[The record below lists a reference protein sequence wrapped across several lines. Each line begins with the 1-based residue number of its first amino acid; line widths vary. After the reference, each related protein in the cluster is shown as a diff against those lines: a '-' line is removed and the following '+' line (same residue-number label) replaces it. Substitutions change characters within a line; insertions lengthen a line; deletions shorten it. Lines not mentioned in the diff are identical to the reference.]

1 MSALFPYQHR
11 CWGPL
16 SCGSGGTGSTGEF
29 IYGQSIIGDG
39 RFNVPWFFNCK
50 IRRFFVS
57 NKVVLVSRQDDL
69 RSSNRQFA

>member
-39 RFNVPWFFNCK
+39 RFNVP
-50 IRRFFVS
+50 
-57 NKVVLVSRQDDL
+57 
-69 RSSNRQFA
+69 